1 MLAFRDISAGY
12 AKGRHAVTAF
22 SLTVGAGECVGIV
35 GESGSGKSTIAR
47 VATGLLPWTS
57 GDVLFEG
64 RSLSTFDAAA
74 WKDYRRAVQLVFQ
87 DSLGALNPRRTVKQT
102 LQEVVRG
109 PEKGVRGQG
118 SGVSDLLDL
127 VELPLSVQDSTPH
140 ELSGGQRQR
149 VALARALA
157 VRPRLLIADEP
168 VSALDVA
175 VQASIIHLLD
185 RLRRNLGMALLF
197 IGHDLA
203 VVRIL
208 CSRIAVM
215 HHGALVESGD
225 TAQVLSNPSA
235 AYTRSLLAAVM

>member
-1 MLAFRDISAGY
+1 MLEFRDISAGY
-12 AKGRHAVTAF
+12 AKGRRAVEAF
-22 SLTVGAGECVGIV
+22 SLTVEAGECVGIV

-102 LQEVVRG
+102 LQEVVS
-109 PEKGVRGQG
+109 GQG

-127 VELPLSVQDSTPH
+127 VELPFAVQDSYPH

-149 VALARALA
+149 VALARAVA

-185 RLRRNLGMALLF
+185 RLRRDLHMALLF

-203 VVRIL
+203 VVRVL
-208 CSRIAVM
+208 CSRVAVM
-215 HHGALVESGD
+215 HRGALVESGD
-225 TAQVLSNPSA
+225 TARVLSHPSA
-235 AYTRSLLAAVM
+235 DYTRSLLAAIL